1 MKEKISDEKR
11 NLILQ
16 MNRFRRQMVCLLQG
30 ILDQNQCSDA
40 FSQLGAA
47 DPFYD
52 DSCAV
57 VNLRLEIVRL
67 AETLDKMADYEDKLL
82 TDYYE

>member
-16 MNRFRRQMVCLLQG
+16 MNRFRRQMVCILNG
-30 ILDQNQCSDA
+30 ILDKNKCSND
-40 FSQLGAA
+40 FLNLKPEE
-47 DPFYD
+47 PFYW
-52 DSCAV
+52 DSCTV
-57 VNLRLEIVRL
+57 GNLKNDLNKL
-67 AETLDKMADYEDKLL
+67 SETLDKMAQYEEILL